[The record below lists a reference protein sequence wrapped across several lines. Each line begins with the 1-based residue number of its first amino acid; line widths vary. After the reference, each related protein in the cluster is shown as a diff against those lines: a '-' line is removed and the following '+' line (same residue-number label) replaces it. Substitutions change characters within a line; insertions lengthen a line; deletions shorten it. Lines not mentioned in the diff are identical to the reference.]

1 MYDACLISA
10 ACSEPDSMRKNSL
23 NASGS
28 SLLKTS
34 LGKSMM
40 LFLVLISLFVVAIN
54 AWSLWNSWQQI
65 MSEKKDDA
73 RNLSVSLAKHAEDSF
88 LQVEITLA
96 DAVRQLRQRGNEY
109 AATPAFLHQLKEQ
122 QSKLPQLHGLF
133 VYDTDGHW
141 IASSGNFVPTNASNA
156 DRAYFLWHRNHND
169 TNLLISRVI
178 RSRSTGDLVIPVSV
192 RLNDSQGNF
201 AGVAL
206 ATVRVDYFRQY
217 YSYYALGDKDTLG
230 LILADASALYIRPFP
245 DAYIGRMLSASPL
258 FKTELKSASS
268 GNATW
273 RSSLDGIVR
282 VYGYARL
289 ERYPLIVTA
298 GYDLAAIRKAWL
310 TGNLIN
316 LLLNLTL
323 LFAIAGMGLLVLRQV
338 GTNVRNQIELTFVRD
353 ELTSINHTLQSLAL
367 VDGLTGLANRR
378 QFDALLDQVL
388 LKSYKSGDPV
398 ALIMIDVD
406 CFKHYNDTYGHVAGD
421 ECLQDVA
428 QALKSCVHYH
438 GDVVARYGGEE
449 FAIILPNTDFS
460 EAQIVAGQA
469 VKAVKELG
477 IAHESSLVA
486 AGVVT
491 VSAGYYSLVSAGEAS
506 EAEQLRREADQALY
520 QAKRSGRDRAC
531 GLV

>member
-65 MSEKKDDA
+65 ISEKKDDA

-217 YSYYALGDKDTLG
+217 YSYYALGNKDTLG

-310 TGNLIN
+310 IGNLIN

-469 VKAVKELG
+469 VKAVRELG

>member
-1 MYDACLISA
+1 
-10 ACSEPDSMRKNSL
+10 MRNHSQRP
-23 NASGS
+23 SGS
-28 SLLKTS
+28 SLFNTS

-65 MSEKKDDA
+65 ISEKKDDA
-73 RNLSVSLAKHAEDSF
+73 RNLSVSLSKHAEDSF

-96 DAVRQLRQRGNEY
+96 DAVRQLRQRGNDY

-156 DRAYFLWHRNHND
+156 DRAYFQWHRNHND
-169 TNLLISRVI
+169 TNLLISRVV

-192 RLNDSQGNF
+192 RLNDTKGNF

-230 LILADASALYIRPFP
+230 LILADASALYIRPFS

-258 FKTELKSASS
+258 FKTQLKAASS

-273 RSSLDGIVR
+273 RSSLDGVVR

-298 GYDLAAIRKAWL
+298 GYDIADIRKTWL

-323 LFAIAGMGLLVLRQV
+323 LLAIAGMGFMVLRQV

-378 QFDALLDQVL
+378 QFDALLEMAL
-388 LKSYKSGDPV
+388 IKSQKTGDPV
-398 ALIMIDVD
+398 ALIMIDID
-406 CFKHYNDTYGHVAGD
+406 DFKRFNDTYGHVAGD

-428 QALKSCVHYH
+428 QVLKSVVHYH

-460 EAQIVAGQA
+460 EARIVADQA
-469 VKAVKELG
+469 VRAVRERG
-477 IAHESSLVA
+477 IAHESSELSE
-486 AGVVT
+486 GVVT
-491 VSAGYYSLVSAGEAS
+491 ISAGYYALVSQGDMS
-506 EAEQLRREADQALY
+506 EADTLKQQADRALY
-520 QAKRSGRDRAC
+520 QAKRSGRNR
-531 GLV
+531 VSEPVS